1 MLHYQLSMA
10 LTDLR
15 IRDLVADARRDELIA
30 EAKRRQRDRGE
41 SSSRLNAV
49 SEQIARTVSLLNG
62 RHGARAG
69 STVTSLSDAGPMGC
83 SA

>member
-15 IRDLVADARRDELIA
+15 IADLVADARRHELIA

-41 SSSRLNAV
+41 SSSRLDAV
-49 SEQIARTVSLLNG
+49 SDRIARRVSLLNT
-62 RHGARAG
+62 RNTARAG

>member
-1 MLHYQLSMA
+1 MLHYQMSMA

-15 IRDLVADARRDELIA
+15 IRDLLADARRHELIA
-30 EAKRRQRDRGE
+30 EAKRAQSHRGE
-41 SSSRLNAV
+41 SSSRLSAA
-49 SEQIARTVSLLNG
+49 SEQIVRTVSRLNS
-62 RHGARAG
+62 RDGARAG